1 MTHLT
6 LNELLVLGVNSFP
19 ATRQGLALLAERT
32 TWAFIERPSAGRNG
46 KTRLYVV
53 ERLPE
58 PYRSLIQAALIEKQV
73 AEHGVNTQG
82 LGCLKDDEILRYA
95 QNDGKS
101 GEIATHTT
109 TPAVS
114 AVGWQAHPTAGGV
127 AARGALG
134 VKKLPFARLLEKP
147 QGAGSLNDDGVMGG
161 GEIATHKPLRF
172 AQGDT
177 VVSGQT
183 ANNCLSSRNDGKGGE
198 IATPALP
205 SRNDGN
211 GDSRQEM
218 SVAVYGRAMLAL
230 SDAQRAVADAR
241 LTLVRCVLRIAD
253 AQGIS
258 AKAACV
264 WLCGALDSEQ
274 LAVSGEQLGV
284 AVGRNA
290 HPIKDNGLSTPCGVA
305 VGRQAQPIKREI
317 ATPLQATARNDG
329 GFLGD
334 DGVAW
339 AKIVQAAETAN
350 ARKNGD
356 RTLSVASLMRW
367 VKVLR
372 ESGSMSEFMVK
383 LSPKPPKAETPLDGL
398 PWLGAFL
405 SFYRLP
411 NKPTVVM
418 AYDEFSRWWLEEHS
432 GDKANMPSFSTVCR
446 VVKRLPEIVKQV
458 GRKTGSELRQVMP
471 YVKRDWSVLKP
482 NDVWIGD
489 GHSFKARVAH
499 PVHGNPFKPEVTM
512 IIDGATRLIVGWA
525 VSLAE
530 NTLAVADAIRY
541 GVHVWGCPAIY
552 YSDNGAG
559 QTAKV
564 LDDPKLGILERLGVT
579 HHTGIAGNPQGRG
592 IIERLWQ
599 ETLIPLA
606 KTYATYLGADADQ
619 RTLQKHYREL
629 NSAAKAW
636 NSGKELSVKQA
647 RRRSEMPSF
656 KQFLADIE
664 ACVAQYNQEH
674 RHSGLPKNGHGQ
686 HWTPFG
692 FYKRRCE
699 ETGFVPDYVP
709 ELELNSLFMPQVE
722 RTVSRCVVRW
732 LDNEYFSLALAEY
745 HGEKVVIRYDLHKAE
760 QVQVWDMN
768 GKFICLADFEGNRR
782 HAFPVS
788 AVENAQR
795 KRLERR
801 VKHLDE
807 QKALAEAELKPA
819 LTQAVDFSLLV
830 ENGVEERL
838 PERVEYRFL

>member
-6 LNELLVLGVNSFP
+6 LNELLALGVSSFP

-82 LGCLKDDEILRYA
+82 SGCLKDDGVMGGRGIATSATHSRH
-95 QNDGKS
+95 DGKR

-114 AVGWQAHPTAGGV
+114 AVGWQAHPTADGV
-127 AARGALG
+127 AVRGALG

-147 QGAGSLNDDGVMGG
+147 QGAGCLKVGVGG
-161 GEIATHKPLRF
+161 QEIATHKPLRF

-183 ANNCLSSRNDGKGGE
+183 ANNCLSARNDGKGGG

-258 AKAACV
+258 AKAACG
-264 WLCGALDSEQ
+264 WLC
-274 LAVSGEQLGV
+274 EQLGI
-284 AVGRNA
+284 RNEQLGIGNGILRYA
-290 HPIKDNGLSTPCGVA
+290 QNDELVSGCLKGDGLSTPCGVA
-305 VGRQAQPIKREI
+305 VGRNAHPTADSI
-317 ATPLQATARNDG
+317 AMTEMEWQK
-329 GFLGD
+329 
-334 DGVAW
+334 V
-339 AKIVQAAETAN
+339 VQAAEMAN

-372 ESGSMSEFMVK
+372 ESASMSEFMVK

-405 SFYRLP
+405 SFYRKP

-418 AYDEFSRWWLEEHS
+418 AYEAFSRWWLEEHN
-432 GDKANMPSFSTVCR
+432 GDSANMPSLATVCR

-559 QTAKV
+559 QTAKA

-606 KTYATYLGADADQ
+606 KQYATYLGADADQ

-636 NSGKELSVKQA
+636 NSGKELTVKQA
-647 RRRSEMPSF
+647 KRRNEMPSF

-664 ACVAQYNQEH
+664 QCVAKYNTDH
-674 RHSGLPKNGHGQ
+674 RHSSLPKNGHGQ

-699 ETGFVPDYVP
+699 ETGFEPDYVP

-788 AVENAQR
+788 AVENAER

-819 LTQAVDFSLLV
+819 IEQKADFSLLV

-838 PERVEYRFL
+838 PETVEYRFL

>member
-1 MTHLT
+1 MGCVAQPT
-6 LNELLVLGVNSFP
+6 
-19 ATRQGLALLAERT
+19 AL
-32 TWAFIERPSAGRNG
+32 
-46 KTRLYVV
+46 
-53 ERLPE
+53 
-58 PYRSLIQAALIEKQV
+58 
-73 AEHGVNTQG
+73 
-82 LGCLKDDEILRYA
+82 
-95 QNDGKS
+95 NDGM
-101 GEIATHTT
+101 
-109 TPAVS
+109 V
-114 AVGWQAHPTAGGV
+114 GGV
-127 AARGALG
+127 LCGQG
-134 VKKLPFARLLEKP
+134 V
-147 QGAGSLNDDGVMGG
+147 
-161 GEIATHKPLRF
+161 
-172 AQGDT
+172 
-177 VVSGQT
+177 
-183 ANNCLSSRNDGKGGE
+183 
-198 IATPALP
+198 ATPAL
-205 SRNDGN
+205 
-211 GDSRQEM
+211 Q
-218 SVAVYGRAMLAL
+218 A
-230 SDAQRAVADAR
+230 
-241 LTLVRCVLRIAD
+241 
-253 AQGIS
+253 
-258 AKAACV
+258 
-264 WLCGALDSEQ
+264 
-274 LAVSGEQLGV
+274 
-284 AVGRNA
+284 RNA
-290 HPIKDNGLSTPCGVA
+290 ITVSDESLTVIS
-305 VGRQAQPIKREI
+305 
-317 ATPLQATARNDG
+317 D
-329 GFLGD
+329 
-334 DGVAW
+334 W

-350 ARKNGD
+350 ARKNGS
-356 RTLSVASLMRW
+356 RTLSVPSLMRW
-367 VKVLR
+367 VKEFR
-372 ESGSMSEFMVK
+372 ESASMSEFMVR
-383 LSPKPPKAETPLDGL
+383 LAPKPPRAETPLDGL
-398 PWLGAFL
+398 PWIGAFL
-405 SFYRLP
+405 SFYRKP

-418 AYDEFSRWWLEEHS
+418 AYDEFQSWYLTENQ
-432 GDKANMPSFSTVCR
+432 GDKANLPSFSTVCR

-512 IIDGATRLIVGWA
+512 IIDGCTRLIVGWA

-629 NSAAKAW
+629 NSAAKAF
-636 NSGKELSVKQA
+636 NSGKELTVKQA

-664 ACVAQYNQEH
+664 QCVAKYNQEH
-674 RHSGLPKNGHGQ
+674 RHSSLPKNGHGQ

-699 ETGFVPDYVP
+699 ETGFEPDYVP

-788 AVENAQR
+788 AVENAER

-819 LTQAVDFSLLV
+819 LTQKADFSMLV
-830 ENGVEERL
+830 GNGEEERL

>member
-1 MTHLT
+1 MSARH
-6 LNELLVLGVNSFP
+6 NSKDKGV
-19 ATRQGLALLAERT
+19 ATRG
-32 TWAFIERPSAGRNG
+32 
-46 KTRLYVV
+46 
-53 ERLPE
+53 
-58 PYRSLIQAALIEKQV
+58 
-73 AEHGVNTQG
+73 
-82 LGCLKDDEILRYA
+82 
-95 QNDGKS
+95 
-101 GEIATHTT
+101 
-109 TPAVS
+109 AV
-114 AVGWQAHPTAGGV
+114 
-127 AARGALG
+127 G

-147 QGAGSLNDDGVMGG
+147 QGAGCLKDKDLSTPCG
-161 GEIATHKPLRF
+161 IA
-172 AQGDT
+172 
-177 VVSGQT
+177 V
-183 ANNCLSSRNDGKGGE
+183 GKNAHP
-198 IATPALP
+198 ITTPAV
-205 SRNDGN
+205 SAV
-211 GDSRQEM
+211 DSRQEM

-230 SDAQRAVADAR
+230 SDAQKNIADAR
-241 LTLVRCVLRIAD
+241 LSLVRAVLRLAD
-253 AQGIS
+253 MQGVS
-258 AKAACV
+258 AKAACSYLV
-264 WLCGALDSEQ
+264 EVVNGAVL
-274 LAVSGEQLGV
+274 
-284 AVGRNA
+284 VGKNANAA
-290 HPIKDNGLSTPCGVA
+290 HPTVGFGGLENHP
-305 VGRQAQPIKREI
+305 
-317 ATPLQATARNDG
+317 TAAL
-329 GFLGD
+329 LGID
-334 DGVAW
+334 WD
-339 AKIVQAAETAN
+339 KLFQAALTAN
-350 ARKNGD
+350 ARKNGK
-356 RTLSVASLMRW
+356 RTLSVPSLMRW
-367 VKVLR
+367 IKAFR
-372 ESGSMSEFMVK
+372 ESHSMSEFMVK
-383 LSPKPPKAETPLDGL
+383 LSPKPPQSQTPLDGL

-405 SFYRLP
+405 SFYRKP

-418 AYDEFSRWWLEEHS
+418 AYDAFQSWYLTENQ
-432 GDKANMPSFSTVCR
+432 GDKANLPSFSTVAR

-471 YVKRDWSVLKP
+471 YIKRDWSVLKP

-499 PVHGNPFKPEVTM
+499 PIHGNPFKPEVTM

-559 QTAKV
+559 QTAKA

-629 NSAAKAW
+629 NSAVKAW
-636 NSGKELSVKQA
+636 NKGNELTVKQA
-647 RRRSEMPSF
+647 KRRSEKPTF

-664 ACVAQYNQEH
+664 QVVAKYNQEH

-699 ETGFVPDYVP
+699 ETGFEPDYVP

-745 HGEKVVIRYDLHKAE
+745 HGEKVVIRYDLHRAE

-782 HAFPVS
+782 RAFPES

-819 LTQAVDFSLLV
+819 IEQAVDFSLMIG
-830 ENGVEERL
+830 NGEEERL